1 MFADPAF
8 WLIVAAA
15 FAALQFVP
23 AAAVQMRGALLA
35 LAGVAGIVLV
45 FKLSPTA
52 MAALALAI
60 GLVVVGTR
68 RLLARGADDRY
79 GLALV
84 IVAPVAMVWA
94 IGKSAAALEAE
105 RLMPLVFVGLS
116 YLLVK
121 VWTLLKDI
129 SDGKVEAVEPA
140 VLVAYL
146 VHMPTFLAGPMHT
159 YGEFRRTV
167 AEPAKLSGEVL
178 VDCAF
183 RFVLGLVKVNVL
195 AALLAPAS
203 LTSLLQQET
212 IGVSDLLIGALVFS
226 LVLYCDFSG
235 YCDMAT
241 AVSRLLGVSVPE
253 NFDWPYAA
261 TSIREFWR
269 RWHITFTRAL
279 TAHVFLPL
287 SRVLQRRLPNAP
299 NIARAGAYLGTF
311 LFCGY
316 WHGAAPNFLLWG
328 LYHAAGLIV
337 QDRWDR
343 YRRRPGPRPVAGKS
357 VRGRVAG
364 MTLTFAFV
372 SVGWIFFVL
381 PLGKLAAVR
390 LP

>member
-8 WLIVAAA
+8 WLIVAVA

-35 LAGVAGIVLV
+35 LTGVAGIVLV
-45 FKLSPTA
+45 FRLPPTA
-52 MAALALAI
+52 MAVLVLAI
-60 GLVVVGTR
+60 ALVVVGTR
-68 RLLARGADDRY
+68 RLLARGPHDRY
-79 GLALV
+79 GLALM
-84 IVAPVAMVWA
+84 IVAPIAMVWA
-94 IGKSAAALEAE
+94 VGKSAAALEIG
-105 RLMPLVFVGLS
+105 RLMPLAIVGLS

-129 SDGKVEAVEPA
+129 ADGKVEAVEPA

-146 VHMPTFLAGPMHT
+146 VHMPTFLAGPMHY

-167 AEPAKLSGEVL
+167 AEPAKLSGEV
-178 VDCAF
+178 VADCAF
-183 RFVLGLVKVNVL
+183 RFALGLVKVNVL

-203 LTSLLQQET
+203 LTGLLQQET
-212 IGVSDLLIGALVFS
+212 IGATDLLIGAFVFS

-287 SRVLQRRLPNAP
+287 SRALQRRLPDSP
-299 NIARAGAYLGTF
+299 DLARAGAYLGTF

-316 WHGAAPNFLLWG
+316 WHGATPNFLLWG

-337 QDRWDR
+337 QDRWER
-343 YRRRPGPRPVAGKS
+343 YRRKPGPRPAARKS
-357 VRGRVAG
+357 VLSRAAG
-364 MTLTFAFV
+364 IAMTFVFV

-381 PLGKLAAVR
+381 PLGKIAAVR